1 MADNG
6 EAAQIATRFQLFGCW
21 RSTCTHR
28 ATLALRFH
36 DVDFDYHPI
45 DLTAREQESPEF
57 LAISPDAQV
66 PVLVFGDSVLTQS
79 LAIVSLIESLAEG
92 DRADLGDRRL
102 FPVDP
107 ENRARAIAIC
117 ERVSSYIQPMTLP
130 GAIRR
135 SIRAHFSAEGD
146 TGFDQQAKGFIDAM
160 LISNLGLLD
169 AAFARSDGPFALG
182 RTVTAA
188 DIFVYPQLLGAGR
201 LGLDLAPFPHLS
213 AQADAM
219 AELAF
224 VRAADPLAL
233 PDAP

>member
-1 MADNG
+1 MTDKG
-6 EAAQIATRFQLFGCW
+6 EAAQTAHRYQLYGCW

-28 ATLALRFH
+28 ATLALHFH
-36 DVDFDYHPI
+36 GVGFDYHPI

-79 LAIVSLIESLAEG
+79 LAIVSLIESLAEASP
-92 DRADLGDRRL
+92 ADLGDRRL

-107 ENRARAIAIC
+107 EAKARTIAIC

-135 SIRAHFSAEGD
+135 SVRAHFAQEGEA
-146 TGFDQQAKGFIDAM
+146 GFDQQAKGFIDAM

-169 AAFARSDGPFALG
+169 AVFARSDGPFALG
-182 RTVTAA
+182 RAVSAA
-188 DIFVYPQLLGAGR
+188 DIFVYPQLLGAQR
-201 LGLDLAPFPHLS
+201 FGLDLAPFPHLS

-219 AELAF
+219 AELDF

>member
-1 MADNG
+1 MASNDN
-6 EAAQIATRFQLFGCW
+6 AAQDGSRFQLYGCW

-28 ATLALRFH
+28 AILALRFH
-36 DVDFDYHPI
+36 GVDCDYHPI
-45 DLTAREQESPEF
+45 NLTAREQESPEF

-66 PVLVFGDSVLTQS
+66 PVLVFGDNVLTQS

-92 DRADLGDRRL
+92 SPADLGDRRL

-107 ENRARAIAIC
+107 EAKARTITIC

-135 SIRAHFSAEGD
+135 SIRTHFSDQDDG
-146 TGFDQQAKGFIDAM
+146 TFDRQGKGFIDAM

-169 AAFARSDGPFALG
+169 AVFARSDGPFALG
-182 RTVTAA
+182 RAVSAA
-188 DIFVYPQLLGAGR
+188 DIFVYPQLLGARR

-213 AQADAM
+213 AQAEAM
-219 AELAF
+219 AELDF

-233 PDAP
+233 SDAP

>member
-6 EAAQIATRFQLFGCW
+6 EAAQITTRFQLYGCW

-28 ATLALRFH
+28 AILALRFH
-36 DVDFDYHPI
+36 DADFDYHPI

-79 LAIVSLIESLAEG
+79 LAIVSLIESLAER

-160 LISNLGLLD
+160 LISNLGLRD
-169 AAFARSDGPFALG
+169 AAFARSHGPFALG
-182 RTVTAA
+182 GTVTAA
-188 DIFVYPQLLGAGR
+188 DLFVYPQLLGAGR

>member
-6 EAAQIATRFQLFGCW
+6 KAAQIATRFQLYGCR

-92 DRADLGDRRL
+92 DRANLGDRRL

-117 ERVSSYIQPMTLP
+117 ERVSSFIQPMTLP

-135 SIRAHFSAEGD
+135 SIRTHFSAEGD

-182 RTVTAA
+182 RTVTVA
-188 DIFVYPQLLGAGR
+188 DLFVYPQVLGAGR

>member
-1 MADNG
+1 MASNDN
-6 EAAQIATRFQLFGCW
+6 ATQDGSRFQLYGCW

-28 ATLALRFH
+28 AILALRFH
-36 DVDFDYHPI
+36 GVDFDYYSI

-79 LAIVSLIESLAEG
+79 LAIVSLIESLAEASP
-92 DRADLGDRRL
+92 ADLGDRRL

-107 ENRARAIAIC
+107 EAKARSIAIC

-135 SIRAHFSAEGD
+135 SVRAHFAQEGD
-146 TGFDQQAKGFIDAM
+146 ADFDQQAKGFIDAM

-169 AAFARSDGPFALG
+169 AVFARSDGPFALG
-182 RTVTAA
+182 RPVSAA

-213 AQADAM
+213 AQAEAM
-219 AELAF
+219 AELDF

>member
-1 MADNG
+1 MTDKG
-6 EAAQIATRFQLFGCW
+6 EAAQTAHRYQLYGCW

-28 ATLALRFH
+28 ATLALHFH
-36 DVDFDYHPI
+36 GVDFDYHPI

-66 PVLVFGDSVLTQS
+66 PVLVCGDSVLTQS
-79 LAIVSLIESLAEG
+79 LAIVSLIESLAEASP
-92 DRADLGDRRL
+92 ADLGDRRL

-107 ENRARAIAIC
+107 EAKARTIAIC

-135 SIRAHFSAEGD
+135 SVRAHFAQEGEAS
-146 TGFDQQAKGFIDAM
+146 FDQQAKSFIDAM

-169 AAFARSDGPFALG
+169 AVFARSDGPFALG
-182 RTVTAA
+182 RAVSAA
-188 DIFVYPQLLGAGR
+188 DVFVYPQLLGAGR
-201 LGLDLAPFPHLS
+201 LGLDLAPFPYLS

-219 AELAF
+219 AELGF
-224 VRAADPLAL
+224 VRAADPMAL

>member
-1 MADNG
+1 MTDKG
-6 EAAQIATRFQLFGCW
+6 EAAQTAHRYQLYGCW

-28 ATLALRFH
+28 ATLALHFH
-36 DVDFDYHPI
+36 GVDFDYHPI

-66 PVLVFGDSVLTQS
+66 PVLVCGDSVLTQS
-79 LAIVSLIESLAEG
+79 LAIVSLIESQAEASP
-92 DRADLGDRRL
+92 ADLGDRRL

-107 ENRARAIAIC
+107 EAKARTIAIC

-135 SIRAHFSAEGD
+135 SVRAHFAQEGEAS
-146 TGFDQQAKGFIDAM
+146 FDQQAKSFIDAM

-169 AAFARSDGPFALG
+169 AVFARSDGPFALG
-182 RTVTAA
+182 RAVSAA
-188 DIFVYPQLLGAGR
+188 DVFVYPQLLGAGR
-201 LGLDLAPFPHLS
+201 LGLDLAPFPYLS
-213 AQADAM
+213 AQAEAM
-219 AELAF
+219 AELGF
-224 VRAADPLAL
+224 VRAADPMAL

>member
-6 EAAQIATRFQLFGCW
+6 EAAQITTRFQLYGCW

-57 LAISPDAQV
+57 LAISPYAQV

-79 LAIVSLIESLAEG
+79 LAIVSLIESLAER

-107 ENRARAIAIC
+107 ENRARTIAIC

-224 VRAADPLAL
+224 VGDADPLAL

>member
-1 MADNG
+1 MTDKG
-6 EAAQIATRFQLFGCW
+6 EAAQTAHRYQLYGCW

-28 ATLALRFH
+28 ATLALHFH
-36 DVDFDYHPI
+36 GVDFDYHPI

-66 PVLVFGDSVLTQS
+66 PVLVCGDSVLTQS
-79 LAIVSLIESLAEG
+79 LAIVSLIESLAEASP
-92 DRADLGDRRL
+92 ADLGDRRL

-107 ENRARAIAIC
+107 EAKARTIAIC

-135 SIRAHFSAEGD
+135 SVRAHFAQEGEAS
-146 TGFDQQAKGFIDAM
+146 FDQQAKSFIDAM

-169 AAFARSDGPFALG
+169 AVFARSDGPFALG
-182 RTVTAA
+182 RAVSAA
-188 DIFVYPQLLGAGR
+188 DVFVYPQLLGAGR
-201 LGLDLAPFPHLS
+201 LGLDLAPFPYLS
-213 AQADAM
+213 AQAEAM
-219 AELAF
+219 AELGF
-224 VRAADPLAL
+224 VRAADPMAL

>member
-1 MADNG
+1 MTDKG
-6 EAAQIATRFQLFGCW
+6 EAAQTAHRYQLYGCW

-28 ATLALRFH
+28 ATLALHFH
-36 DVDFDYHPI
+36 GVDFDYHPI

-66 PVLVFGDSVLTQS
+66 PVLVCGESVLTQS
-79 LAIVSLIESLAEG
+79 LAIVSLIESLAEASP
-92 DRADLGDRRL
+92 ADLGDRRL

-107 ENRARAIAIC
+107 EAKARTIAIC

-135 SIRAHFSAEGD
+135 SVRAHFAQEGEAS
-146 TGFDQQAKGFIDAM
+146 FDQQAKSFIDAM

-169 AAFARSDGPFALG
+169 AVFARSDGPFALG
-182 RTVTAA
+182 RAVSAA
-188 DIFVYPQLLGAGR
+188 DIFVYPQLLGAQR

-213 AQADAM
+213 AQAEAM
-219 AELAF
+219 AELDF

>member
-1 MADNG
+1 MTDKG
-6 EAAQIATRFQLFGCW
+6 EAAQTAHRYQLYGCW

-28 ATLALRFH
+28 ATLALHFH
-36 DVDFDYHPI
+36 GVDFDYHPI
-45 DLTAREQESPEF
+45 DLTAREQESLEF

-66 PVLVFGDSVLTQS
+66 PVLVCGDSVLTQS
-79 LAIVSLIESLAEG
+79 LAIVSLIESLAEASP
-92 DRADLGDRRL
+92 ADLGDRRL

-107 ENRARAIAIC
+107 EAKARTIAIC

-135 SIRAHFSAEGD
+135 SVRAHFAQEGEAS
-146 TGFDQQAKGFIDAM
+146 FDQQAKGFIDAM

-169 AAFARSDGPFALG
+169 AVFARSDGPFALG
-182 RTVTAA
+182 RAVSAA
-188 DIFVYPQLLGAGR
+188 DVFVYPQLLGAGR
-201 LGLDLAPFPHLS
+201 LGLDLAPFPYLS

-219 AELAF
+219 AELGF
-224 VRAADPLAL
+224 VRAADPMAL

>member
-1 MADNG
+1 MASNDN
-6 EAAQIATRFQLFGCW
+6 AAQDGLRFQLYGCW

-28 ATLALRFH
+28 AILALRFH
-36 DVDFDYHPI
+36 GVDFGYHPI

-66 PVLVFGDSVLTQS
+66 PVLVCGDSVLTQS
-79 LAIVSLIESLAEG
+79 LAIVSLIESLAEASP
-92 DRADLGDRRL
+92 ADLGDRRL

-107 ENRARAIAIC
+107 EAKARSIAIC

-135 SIRAHFSAEGD
+135 SVRAHFAQEGEAS
-146 TGFDQQAKGFIDAM
+146 FDQQAKSFIDAM

-169 AAFARSDGPFALG
+169 AVFARSDGPFALG
-182 RTVTAA
+182 RAVSAA
-188 DIFVYPQLLGAGR
+188 DVFVYPQLLGAGR
-201 LGLDLAPFPHLS
+201 LGLDLAPFPYLS
-213 AQADAM
+213 AQAEAM
-219 AELAF
+219 AELGF
-224 VRAADPLAL
+224 VRAADPMAL